1 MKSKNEVS
9 LNEAL
14 LALKYAISNAWADTR
29 RQVKA
34 SSYDPRIVQTAF
46 GQFLVHNVM
55 NRIYQLNEDYQSM
68 TAELRPNSSNTAYHV
83 AIRLEDTLLTVS
95 AIPHENLRPRAALFR
110 EDYASRQGFFEIN
123 GQNRFVAASP
133 PELSESTKT
142 YLQILHGPK
151 ADDRQQLGFMLVASL
166 NRFNEYEGK
175 PVPLDELLLN
185 FPTQQDD
192 VEEIQDGISI
202 GIRDGVIFNR
212 NKS

>member
-95 AIPHENLRPRAALFR
+95 AIPHENLRPVQRCSEKTTLQGKDFSKLT
-110 EDYASRQGFFEIN
+110 DKTVLSRHHHQ
-123 GQNRFVAASP
+123 S
-133 PELSESTKT
+133 
-142 YLQILHGPK
+142 
-151 ADDRQQLGFMLVASL
+151 
-166 NRFNEYEGK
+166 
-175 PVPLDELLLN
+175 
-185 FPTQQDD
+185 
-192 VEEIQDGISI
+192 
-202 GIRDGVIFNR
+202 
-212 NKS
+212 